1 MAQEST
7 YTPEL
12 ADEICERIANGE
24 TLREICRNTPHMP
37 SYRSVYRWREVYPEF
52 ASRFAHARECGFD
65 VIAEEAL
72 EIANTTQ
79 IGERTE
85 DSDQGKKVVREDML
99 GHRKLQI
106 ETRLKLLAKWSP
118 RYSDRLDLT
127 SAGQPLSMTP
137 EERAA
142 KLASI
147 AEQAA
152 KRKADQEDGADLL

>member
-24 TLREICRNTPHMP
+24 TLREITREPHMP
-37 SYRSVYRWREVYPEF
+37 SYRSVYRWREAYPQF
-52 ASRFAHARECGFD
+52 ASRFAHARDCGFD
-65 VIAEEAL
+65 VIAEETV
-72 EIANTTQ
+72 EILDTPP
-79 IGERTE
+79 ERCATE
-85 DSDQGKKVVREDML
+85 HGDKVDAGYVQWQRNRADQ
-99 GHRKLQI
+99 
-106 ETRLKLLAKWSP
+106 RLKLLAKWSP
-118 RYSDRLDLT
+118 RYSERIDVT
-127 SAGQPLSMTP
+127 SNGQTLALTP

-152 KRKADQEDGADLL
+152 RRKAEQEDGSDLL

>member
-24 TLREICRNTPHMP
+24 TLREITRDAHMP
-37 SYRSVYRWREVYPEF
+37 SYRSVYRWREANPEF
-52 ASRFAHARECGFD
+52 ASRIAHARDCGFD
-65 VIAEEAL
+65 VIAEET
-72 EIANTTQ
+72 IAILDTEPERCNTEH
-79 IGERTE
+79 G
-85 DSDQGKKVVREDML
+85 DKVDTGYVQWQKNRAE
-99 GHRKLQI
+99 Q
-106 ETRLKLLAKWSP
+106 RLKLLAKWSP